1 PDLEKKL
8 LGWDS
13 EESNNINPK
22 EELQCFL
29 DSLQENG
36 IDGKPFRYYTI
47 DFDTYE
53 IPGTLKGDLVAFKFK
68 IENNIISL
76 IDPRINKVIA
86 SKE

>member
-1 PDLEKKL
+1 
-8 LGWDS
+8 
-13 EESNNINPK
+13 
-22 EELQCFL
+22 